1 MPLPNDIE
9 DLAAWLRL
17 SMEPGAKPAVLR
29 ALLAAGGLPTQIYRR
44 NAADLARLAPAR
56 LAAQLAA
63 PPAPPLQAAVD
74 AALAWAASPGPHH
87 ILTLADADYP
97 RRLLDIPDPPLL
109 LYVCGDPSALSRP
122 MLAIVGARNATAGGL
137 ANARAFA
144 RHLAEA
150 GWCIASGLARGI
162 DAAAHDGALSA
173 GTAGAGTV
181 AVLGTGIDR
190 VYPRGHEDLARR
202 VAAHGALVSE
212 LPPGALPLPHHFPQR
227 NRLVAGLALG
237 VLVVEAADRSGSLS
251 TARMAADTG
260 REVFA
265 IPGSI
270 HSPLS
275 RGCHALIRQGAR
287 LVETARD
294 IDDELRPP
302 HIGPSGCAR
311 QAAGSVA
318 RSDDASDAPLPP
330 DGPARTLWLALGY
343 DPVHLDE
350 LQRRTQ
356 LDGAAVQ
363 AGLLELELSGWA
375 ERLDGSRYQ
384 RLKR

>member
-1 MPLPNDIE
+1 M
-9 DLAAWLRL
+9 
-17 SMEPGAKPAVLR
+17 
-29 ALLAAGGLPTQIYRR
+29 
-44 NAADLARLAPAR
+44 
-56 LAAQLAA
+56 
-63 PPAPPLQAAVD
+63 
-74 AALAWAASPGPHH
+74 
-87 ILTLADADYP
+87 
-97 RRLLDIPDPPLL
+97 
-109 LYVCGDPSALSRP
+109 ALS
-122 MLAIVGARNATAGGL
+122 NT
-137 ANARAFA
+137 
-144 RHLAEA
+144 
-150 GWCIASGLARGI
+150 
-162 DAAAHDGALSA
+162 
-173 GTAGAGTV
+173 
-181 AVLGTGIDR
+181 
-190 VYPRGHEDLARR
+190 
-202 VAAHGALVSE
+202 
-212 LPPGALPLPHHFPQR
+212 GALPLPHHFPQR